1 MDTTI
6 MELKLVALAYLQ
18 DSHLATIHL
27 QSPQARSLAPSLPSI
42 GAEPIG
48 LCTITCGENIITSS
62 ATLIGMEEPGQ
73 IWKSFS
79 VATYEWA

>member
-1 MDTTI
+1 MDTAI

-27 QSPQARSLAPSLPSI
+27 QSPQAPSLPPSLP
-42 GAEPIG
+42 PIG
-48 LCTITCGENIITSS
+48 LCTIKCGENFIPSS
-62 ATLIGMEEPGQ
+62 ATLIGMEEPRQ
-73 IWKSFS
+73 IRKSFS

>member
-27 QSPQARSLAPSLPSI
+27 QSPQARSLARSLPPSNWVVYNKI
-42 GAEPIG
+42 WRKHYYLQRDFDWNGRARTDLE
-48 LCTITCGENIITSS
+48 EFFSS
-62 ATLIGMEEPGQ
+62 YI
-73 IWKSFS
+73 
-79 VATYEWA
+79 